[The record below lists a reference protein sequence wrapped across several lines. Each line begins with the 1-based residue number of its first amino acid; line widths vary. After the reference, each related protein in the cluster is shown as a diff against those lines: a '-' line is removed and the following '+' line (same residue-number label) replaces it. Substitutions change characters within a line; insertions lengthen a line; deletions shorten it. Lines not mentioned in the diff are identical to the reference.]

1 VSAFAESTTV
11 ESVATFVE
19 STAVESVVVVDVD
32 APFPQD
38 ATKIAIVA
46 KAKIVA
52 FFIIVL
58 FVF

>member
-11 ESVATFVE
+11 ESVDTVVE
-19 STAVESVVVVDVD
+19 STAVESVVVDVD